1 MKTAESH
8 LPIPA
13 NAGRG
18 KTLVLFASVF
28 IVVCAVVYFAAKGQI
43 VLLLA
48 GGVALAASYGLFRSP
63 ELATLVFAFMLYTN
77 MPVVGVQVH
86 HVPTIVAAASS
97 LLLVLPLANYLIR
110 RRERL
115 LGDRAFFLILIY
127 FVTFIASTLFAK
139 DMTIA
144 FNEIGNFLLEGLV
157 LYYLLINVIRELPTL
172 KRTIW
177 TLLLAGSFLGGLSL
191 FQEVTR
197 TYNNSY
203 GGFAQK
209 NEDLDMDQ
217 VNFEE
222 YGGSRRAGGP
232 FGKENRYAQ
241 IMVVIFPLALCMF
254 YIAPSRKLRFLALA
268 AAGLILGGIV
278 LTFSRGAF
286 VTLAAMMVI
295 IIFLRYVRP
304 AQALVGAALL
314 VVAIIVALPEYVE
327 RIRTVGNLSNL
338 ASRGDGAIEADG
350 SLRGR
355 FAQNLAA
362 IVVFLEH
369 PVLGV
374 GPGQFAK
381 FYSQRYGNEIGTK
394 RLHSNRRAHNLY
406 LEIAADMGIIGLTA
420 FMMIPLFIVHRL
432 WQIRRRLRTIR
443 PDLAHLATAIL
454 LGIVG
459 YFGTATFLQLS
470 YQRYYW
476 FLIALA
482 GAAIRIF
489 DLELAASS
497 PQGKH
502 VSKDERFAESETIP
516 HK

>member
-1 MKTAESH
+1 MKTVESSM
-8 LPIPA
+8 PVPA
-13 NAGRG
+13 HAGRG
-18 KTLVLFASVF
+18 KTLITIATVMA
-28 IVVCAVVYFAAKGQI
+28 VVCAVIYFASKGKI

-48 GGVALAASYGLFRSP
+48 GGVALAASYVLFRSP
-63 ELATLVFAFMLYTN
+63 ELATLVFAFVLYTN

-86 HVPTIVAAASS
+86 GVPTIVAAASS

-110 RRERL
+110 HRERL
-115 LGDRAFFLILIY
+115 IADGGFLLILVY
-127 FVTFIASTLFAK
+127 LVAFIASTLFAK
-139 DMTIA
+139 DMAIA

-157 LYYLLINVIRELPTL
+157 LYFLLINVIREQRTL

-197 TYNNSY
+197 TYDNSY

-209 NEDLDMDQ
+209 NEDLDVDA

-241 IMVVIFPLALCMF
+241 IMIVIFPLALCMF
-254 YIAPSRKLRFLALA
+254 YIAPSRKLKFLALA
-268 AAGLILGGIV
+268 ATGLILGGIV

-286 VTLAAMMVI
+286 VTLAGMMVI
-295 IIFLRYVRP
+295 IVFLRYVRP
-304 AQALVGAALL
+304 VQALGGAALL
-314 VVAIIVALPEYVE
+314 VLAVIVALPEYVE
-327 RIRTVGNLSNL
+327 RVSTVGNLTNL

-355 FAQNLAA
+355 FAQNIAA

-374 GPGQFAK
+374 GPGQFAR
-381 FYSQRYGNEIGTK
+381 FYSQKYGNEIGTK
-394 RLHSNRRAHNLY
+394 RLRSNRRAHNLY
-406 LEIAADMGIIGLTA
+406 LEIAADMGIIGLMT
-420 FMMIPLFIVHRL
+420 FMAVPLFVAHRL
-432 WQIRRRLRTIR
+432 WQMRRRLREIR

-454 LGIVG
+454 LGIFG
-459 YFGTATFLQLS
+459 YFGTATFLHLS

-476 FLIALA
+476 FLM
-482 GAAIRIF
+482 G
-489 DLELAASS
+489 LAAAALRVFALEAARGASEKNS
-497 PQGKH
+497 EKPGNGQ
-502 VSKDERFAESETIP
+502 VSRAVA
-516 HK
+516 

>member
-1 MKTAESH
+1 M
-8 LPIPA
+8 PVPA
-13 NAGRG
+13 HTGRG
-18 KTLVLFASVF
+18 KTLVLIASVLTM
-28 IVVCAVVYFAAKGQI
+28 VCAVVYFASKGKI
-43 VLLLA
+43 ILLLA
-48 GGVALAASYGLFRSP
+48 GGVALAASYVLFRSP
-63 ELATLVFAFMLYTN
+63 ELATLVFAFVLYTN

-86 HVPTIVAAASS
+86 RVPTIVAAASS

-115 LGDRAFFLILIY
+115 IVDRAFFLILIY
-127 FVTFIASTLFAK
+127 FVAFLASALFAK
-139 DMTIA
+139 DMTIV
-144 FNEIGNFLLEGLV
+144 FNEIANFLLEGLV
-157 LYYLLINVIRELPTL
+157 LYYLLINVIRELRTL

-177 TLLLAGSFLGGLSL
+177 ALLLAGSLLGSLSL

-197 TYNNSY
+197 TYSNSY

-209 NEDLDMDQ
+209 SEDLDMDQ

-241 IMVVIFPLALCMF
+241 VMLVIFPMALCMF
-254 YIAPSRKLRFLALA
+254 YIAPSRKLKFLALG

-286 VTLAAMMVI
+286 VTLAGMMVI
-295 IIFLRYVRP
+295 IVFLRYVRP
-304 AQALVGAALL
+304 AQALGGAALL
-314 VVAIIVALPEYVE
+314 VLAIIVALPEYVE
-327 RIRTVGNLSNL
+327 RISTVGNLSNL

-362 IVVFLEH
+362 VVVFLEH

-406 LEIAADMGIIGLTA
+406 LEIAADMGMIGLIT
-420 FMMIPLFIVHRL
+420 FMTIPLFMVRRL
-432 WQIRRRLRTIR
+432 WQLRRRLRDIR

-454 LGIVG
+454 LGIFG
-459 YFGTATFLQLS
+459 YFGTATFLHLS

-476 FLIALA
+476 FLLALA
-482 GAAIRIF
+482 GATIRIF
-489 DLELAASS
+489 DLELAASPS
-497 PQGKH
+497 PENH
-502 VSKDERFAESETIP
+502 VIKDERFAEGEKIP

>member
-1 MKTAESH
+1 MKTVESSMPVSAH
-8 LPIPA
+8 
-13 NAGRG
+13 AGRG
-18 KTLVLFASVF
+18 KTLVLLASVF
-28 IVVCAVVYFAAKGQI
+28 TVVCAVIYFASKGQI

-63 ELATLVFAFMLYTN
+63 ELATLVFAFVLYTN

-86 HVPTIVAAASS
+86 GVPTIVAAASS

-115 LGDRAFFLILIY
+115 FADRAFLLILVY
-127 FVTFIASTLFAK
+127 FVAFIAAALFAK

-177 TLLLAGSFLGGLSL
+177 TLLLAGGFLGGLSL
-191 FQEVTR
+191 FQEMTR
-197 TYNNSY
+197 TYDNSY

-254 YIAPSRKLRFLALA
+254 YIAPSRKLKFLALA

-295 IIFLRYVRP
+295 IVFLRYVRP
-304 AQALVGAALL
+304 VQALGGAALL
-314 VVAIIVALPEYVE
+314 VLAIIVALPEYVE
-327 RIRTVGNLSNL
+327 RVSTVGNLSNL

-355 FAQNLAA
+355 FAQNIAA

-369 PVLGV
+369 PILGV

-381 FYSQRYGNEIGTK
+381 FYSKKYGNEVGTK
-394 RLHSNRRAHNLY
+394 RLISNRRAHNLY

-420 FMMIPLFIVHRL
+420 FMMIPLFIVRQL
-432 WQIRRRLRTIR
+432 WQLRRRLRTIR

-454 LGIVG
+454 LGIFG

-482 GAAIRIF
+482 GAAIRI
-489 DLELAASS
+489 LGVELAASS
-497 PQGKH
+497 PPKNH
-502 VSKDERFAESETIP
+502 LLKDERVAEGENIP

>member
-1 MKTAESH
+1 MKTVESS
-8 LPIPA
+8 LPAPA
-13 NAGRG
+13 HAGRG
-18 KTLVLFASVF
+18 KTFILVASVLT
-28 IVVCAVVYFAAKGQI
+28 VVCAVIYFASKGKVI
-43 VLLLA
+43 LLLA
-48 GGVALAASYGLFRSP
+48 GGVAFAASYFLFRSP

-86 HVPTIVAAASS
+86 GVPTIVAAASS
-97 LLLVLPLANYLIR
+97 LLLVLPLANYLLR

-115 LGDRAFFLILIY
+115 LVDRAFFLILIY
-127 FVTFIASTLFAK
+127 FVAFIAAALFAK

-172 KRTIW
+172 RRTIW

-191 FQEVTR
+191 FQEMTR
-197 TYNNSY
+197 TYDNSY

-209 NEDLDMDQ
+209 NEDLD
-217 VNFEE
+217 VEEINFDE

-254 YIAPSRKLRFLALA
+254 YIAPSRKLRILALA

-295 IIFLRYVRP
+295 IVFLRYVRP
-304 AQALVGAALL
+304 MQALGGAALL
-314 VVAIIVALPEYVE
+314 VVAILVALPEYVE
-327 RIRTVGNLSNL
+327 RISTVGNLSNL

-406 LEIAADMGIIGLTA
+406 LEIAADMGIVGLTA

-432 WQIRRRLRTIR
+432 WQMRRRLRKIR

-454 LGIVG
+454 LGLFG
-459 YFGTATFLQLS
+459 YFGTAVFLQLS

-476 FLIALA
+476 FILALA

-489 DLELAASS
+489 DVELTANPPHERHGAE
-497 PQGKH
+497 
-502 VSKDERFAESETIP
+502 DEQVAEGEKIP

>member
-1 MKTAESH
+1 MKIVESAM
-8 LPIPA
+8 PVPA
-13 NAGRG
+13 HAGRG
-18 KTLVLFASVF
+18 KTLVLIASVLT
-28 IVVCAVVYFAAKGQI
+28 VVCAVIYFAAKGKI
-43 VLLLA
+43 ILLFA
-48 GGVALAASYGLFRSP
+48 GGVALAASYVLFRSP

-86 HVPTIVAAASS
+86 GVPTIVAAASS

-115 LGDRAFFLILIY
+115 IVDGGLLLIAVY
-127 FVTFIASTLFAK
+127 FVAFIASALFAK

-144 FNEIGNFLLEGLV
+144 FNEIGNFLLEGMV
-157 LYYLLINVIRELPTL
+157 LYYLLLNVIRELPTL

-191 FQEVTR
+191 FQEATR
-197 TYNNSY
+197 TYDNSY

-209 NEDLDMDQ
+209 NEDLDMDE

-241 IMVVIFPLALCMF
+241 VMLVIFPMALCMF
-254 YIAPSRKLRFLALA
+254 YIAPSRKLKFLALA

-286 VTLAAMMVI
+286 VTLAGMMVI
-295 IIFLRYVRP
+295 IVFLRYVRP
-304 AQALVGAALL
+304 VQALGGAALL
-314 VVAIIVALPEYVE
+314 VLAVIVALPEYVE
-327 RIRTVGNLSNL
+327 RVSTVGNLSNL

-362 IVVFLEH
+362 IIVFLEH

-374 GPGQFAK
+374 GPGQFAR
-381 FYSQRYGNEIGTK
+381 FYSQKYGNEIGTK
-394 RLHSNRRAHNLY
+394 RLRSNRRAHNLY
-406 LEIAADMGIIGLTA
+406 LEIAADMGMIGLIT
-420 FMMIPLFIVHRL
+420 FMAVPVFVVHRL
-432 WQIRRRLRTIR
+432 WQMRRRLREIR

-454 LGIVG
+454 LGIFG
-459 YFGTATFLQLS
+459 YFGTATFLHLS

-476 FLIALA
+476 FLM
-482 GAAIRIF
+482 G
-489 DLELAASS
+489 LAAAALRLFSL
-497 PQGKH
+497 
-502 VSKDERFAESETIP
+502 EAARETAEKNNEKPMDGQARSAAA
-516 HK
+516 